1 MKLTITLADV
11 ERMKDVLRAALPSIK
26 SSHRT
31 EALAR
36 GLGWTTNASM
46 RSALAAGPV
55 EAEPDENA
63 FRSYLQVHS
72 FDAPDGSLMGSFA
85 RAGIRKAMDLE
96 PALSRFGYRIARDR
110 GESFEEAE
118 ARFLTTRSDMLS
130 EQGVEEFIRAANY
143 LSRFGRRKSMNRNRG
158 SYGLK
163 HDAERMTGDYVA
175 NGMLIAAALAMG
187 FSAERTQLGSP
198 NAHFNIS
205 SKEPPAIGNGRARAA

>member
-1 MKLTITLADV
+1 MKLTIALTDV
-11 ERMKDVLRAALPSIK
+11 ERMKDVLRTALPSIK

-36 GLGWTTNASM
+36 GLGWATNASM

-72 FDAPDGSLMGSFA
+72 FDAPGGTLVGSFA
-85 RAGIRKAMDLE
+85 RAGILKAMDLE
-96 PALSRFGYRIARDR
+96 PALSRFGYRSARDR
-110 GESFEEAE
+110 GESLEEAE
-118 ARFLTTRSDMLS
+118 ARFLASRSDMLT
-130 EQGVEEFIRAANY
+130 EQGMEEFIRAANY
-143 LSRFGRRKSMNRNRG
+143 LSKFGRRKSMNRDRG

-163 HDAERMTGDYVA
+163 HEAERATGDYVA

-187 FSAERTQLGSP
+187 FSAERTHIGSP

-205 SKEPPAIGNGRARAA
+205 SKQLSTTGSGRARAA